1 MQKPLRLFTSLFLTA
16 MLVSACAGS
25 RVVDRDDTG
34 YNTNDP
40 YENLNRRLFAVEQ
53 TLDHYIVEPT
63 AKGYNYI
70 PAPVRRA
77 TRNFLNNLAS
87 PITLVGDV
95 MQGEL
100 NRASTT
106 ALRLGINSTIGI
118 GGLFDPATRLG
129 FERHTEDFG
138 QTLAVYGVGPG
149 PYFYVPGLGPMPPRD
164 LLGWTVDWAFD
175 PWTYIA
181 DGDIGVAFG
190 SYALDGIDSRAAN
203 LGIIDEIE
211 RSSVDFYATVRS
223 LYRQNRQSEI
233 VNGKTDINDLPD
245 LDELDELDDLDDF

>member
-1 MQKPLRLFTSLFLTA
+1 MTRPFRFTISLCLTA
-16 MLVSACAGS
+16 LTLSACAGG
-25 RVVDRDDTG
+25 RIDAD
-34 YNTNDP
+34 NDP
-40 YENLNRRLFAVEQ
+40 YEPFNRKMFAVEQ
-53 TLDHYIVEPT
+53 TLDHYIIEPV
-63 AKGYNYI
+63 AKGYAVL
-70 PAPVRRA
+70 PQPVRRS

-100 NRASTT
+100 NRATTT
-106 ALRLGINSTIGI
+106 ALRLGINSTIGLA
-118 GGLFDPATRLG
+118 GLFDPATRMG

-138 QTLAVYGVGPG
+138 QTLAVYGVPSG
-149 PYFYVPGLGPMPPRD
+149 PYLYVPGLGPMPPRD
-164 LLGWTVDWAFD
+164 LAGWTIDWAFD

-181 DGDIGVAFG
+181 DGDIGIAFG
-190 SYALDGIDSRAAN
+190 SYALDGIDSRATN

-233 VNGKTDINDLPD
+233 ANGVTDINALPD
-245 LDELDELDDLDDF
+245 LDGLDDLDDF